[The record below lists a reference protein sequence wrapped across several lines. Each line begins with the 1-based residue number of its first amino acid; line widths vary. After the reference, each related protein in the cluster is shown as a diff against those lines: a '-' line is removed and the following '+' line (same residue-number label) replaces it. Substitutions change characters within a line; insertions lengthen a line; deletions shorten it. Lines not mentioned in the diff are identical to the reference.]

1 MIFVTKFKL
10 MRLFKVFI
18 KALCL
23 FIVVIFGGDLVSA
36 KGELIPNELIA
47 NARKQ
52 YGDEAARSIEAWQ
65 KTMMDLK
72 NASEMTKLK
81 VINRFF
87 NKSIPFKSDLA
98 HWQKED
104 YWATPYQSLITQGG
118 DCEDY
123 VIAKYYSLIKLGV
136 DVKKLRITYV
146 NALRINQAH
155 MVLAYFRYPD
165 ETPLV
170 LDNLDPRIKRA
181 NKRRDLEPVYSF
193 NATGMWLDKMKG
205 KGVLMGNPNKLD
217 LWTNLRVRMQQQ
229 GMDL

>member
-1 MIFVTKFKL
+1 MH
-10 MRLFKVFI
+10 LFKVLI
-18 KALCL
+18 KALYL
-23 FIVVIFGGDLVSA
+23 LTVISLGGYFIVARGD
-36 KGELIPNELIA
+36 LIPNKLVD

-52 YGDEAARSIEAWQ
+52 YGSDAARSIEAWQ
-65 KTMMDLK
+65 KTMQNLT

-81 VINRFF
+81 VINQFF
-87 NKSIPFKSDLA
+87 NKAIPFKSDQS
-98 HWQKED
+98 HWKKED
-104 YWATPYQSLITQGG
+104 YWATPYESLVTQGG

-146 NALRINQAH
+146 NALRLNEAH
-155 MVLAYFRYPD
+155 MVLAYFPYPD
-165 ETPLV
+165 DIPLV
-170 LDNLDPRIKRA
+170 LDNIDPRIKRA

-205 KGVLMGNPNKLD
+205 EGILMGNPNKLD
-217 LWTNLRVRMQQQ
+217 LWTNLRIRMQQQ

>member
-1 MIFVTKFKL
+1 
-10 MRLFKVFI
+10 MRLFKVSI
-18 KALCL
+18 KVLYL
-23 FIVVIFGGDLVSA
+23 VVVIAFGGYLISA
-36 KGELIPNELIA
+36 RGELIPNKLVD

-52 YGDEAARSIEAWQ
+52 YGDEAARSVEAWQ
-65 KTMMDLK
+65 ETMEDLK
-72 NASEMTKLK
+72 DSSEMTKLK

-87 NKSIPFKSDLA
+87 NKAIPFKSDQA
-98 HWQKED
+98 HWKKED
-104 YWATPYQSLITQGG
+104 YWATPYQSLVTKGG

-146 NALRINQAH
+146 NALKLNQAH

-165 ETPLV
+165 EIPLV
-170 LDNLDPRIKRA
+170 LDNIDPRIKPA
-181 NKRRDLEPVYSF
+181 SKRRDLEPVYSF

-205 KGVLMGNPNKLD
+205 EGVLMGNPNKLD

-229 GMDL
+229 SMDL